1 MQINTGKS
9 FIILLLFFL
18 AVPKYSD
25 AQVTVKPDSALQE
38 VLNNLEGDGLSLS
51 QARDYA
57 RKNATLVRKA
67 EADYLAASGVL
78 RRERGYFDPELF
90 FNLNYND
97 TQAPTAS
104 FFAGADILSTKQ
116 TTSQTGLRLKLPVGT
131 QIEFSLNTTSLKT
144 NSQFAFLNPEY
155 DAFGSLSFRQPLLK
169 GFMASGRKDLTHAEL
184 QFEAA
189 KARYDQAT
197 LAVDSEVDQMYWGL
211 YAAERDYAV
220 QVVTLDRAKAFFKE
234 AELKQ
239 QAGLV
244 GPGDV
249 ANAKTFL
256 AQQKLLLIDR
266 KEQLDDKS
274 DQLAAL
280 IGKRPDSKYVRF
292 KAVDNP
298 PNNFPVEPV
307 GEILNKVLDNNL
319 ELKAAQK
326 DVDASNSLVKAAK
339 WAAFPSVDLVG
350 SLSSNGIG
358 GDSQDVVFGGDT
370 LRSTSG
376 GSFGDVLSQIFKRK
390 FPGWSIG
397 VELSVPIGF
406 RPGLGEKDRLEA
418 EVLSAKERYVEL
430 SRNLEQQVRSAYRQL
445 SDGSDRLNAAADGVA
460 AAQEQ
465 VRIGMIEFKNGR
477 ITAFEIVRLS
487 EDFATAQ
494 QRYSDALVKTVK
506 AAADL
511 RQLTS
516 GYYPSGEN
524 Q

>member
-1 MQINTGKS
+1 MQINTGKAL
-9 FIILLLFFL
+9 IIFLLLL
-18 AVPKYSD
+18 LIVPKYSG
-25 AQVTVKPDSALQE
+25 AQTTVNPDSALQK
-38 VLNNLEGDGLSLS
+38 VLTNLEGAGLSLA
-51 QARDYA
+51 QAREYA
-57 RKNATLVRKA
+57 RKNATSVRSA
-67 EADYLAASGVL
+67 EANYLTASGVL

-90 FNLNYND
+90 FNLNYED
-97 TQAPTAS
+97 IQAPTAS
-104 FFAGADILSTKQ
+104 FFAGADVLATKQ

-131 QIEFSLNTTSLKT
+131 QIELSVNTTSLKT

-184 QFEAA
+184 QYEAA
-189 KARYDQAT
+189 KARYDQTT
-197 LAVDSEVDQMYWGL
+197 LAVDSEVEQLYWGL
-211 YAAERDYAV
+211 YAAERNYAV
-220 QVVTLDRAKAFFKE
+220 QVVTRDRAKAFLRE
-234 AELKQ
+234 AELKKK
-239 QAGLV
+239 AGLV

-256 AQQKLLLIDR
+256 AQQELLFIDR
-266 KEQLDDKS
+266 KEQLDDQS

-280 IGKRPDSKYVRF
+280 IGKRPENEYVRF
-292 KAVDNP
+292 KAVDDP
-298 PNNFPVEPV
+298 PSNFPVEPIE
-307 GEILNKVLDNNL
+307 EILNKVLENNL
-319 ELKAAQK
+319 KLKAAQK

-339 WAAFPSVDLVG
+339 WAALPSVDLVG

-358 GDSQDVVFGGDT
+358 GDSQDVIFGGDT

-376 GSFGDVLSQIFKRK
+376 GSFGDVLNQVFKRK
-390 FPGWSIG
+390 FPGWSVG

-418 EVLSAKERYVEL
+418 EVLSAKERYIEL
-430 SRNLEQQVRSAYRQL
+430 SRSLEQQVRSAHRQL
-445 SDGSDRLNAAADGVA
+445 SDGNDRLKVASDGVA

-477 ITAFEIVRLS
+477 ITVFELVRLS

-506 AAADL
+506 AAAEL
-511 RQLTS
+511 KQLSS
-516 GYYPSGEN
+516 GFYSSGVNE
-524 Q
+524 